1 MHIQNNFNG
10 TAKKGQGSTVLTEH
24 RTKITL
30 PVHTRSFPV
39 ELLNISDQIRLRT
52 AISELGPI
60 IFPRNLN
67 LNDTRSTSI
76 STLSKYCADR
86 KMPFLDLLNI
96 KKVKHYIIKKGKDE
110 IEDR

>member
-30 PVHTRSFPV
+30 PVHTRSFKV
-39 ELLNISDQIRLRT
+39 ELLNISDQIFIRA

-67 LNDTRSTSI
+67 LNDTRSTS
-76 STLSKYCADR
+76 TLSKYCADR
-86 KMPFLDLLNI
+86 KMPFLNLLNI